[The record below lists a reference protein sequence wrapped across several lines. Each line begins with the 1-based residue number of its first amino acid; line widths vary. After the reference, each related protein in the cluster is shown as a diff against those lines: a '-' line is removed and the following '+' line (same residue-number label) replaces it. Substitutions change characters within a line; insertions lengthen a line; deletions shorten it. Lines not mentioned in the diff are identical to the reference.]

1 MRWSTCSRR
10 ARQGV
15 RVLEAA
21 NLSFDR
27 GGRRLV
33 DDVTLRLAPAPALTA
48 VMGPNGSGKTLLVM
62 MLAALATP
70 TSGQVLWDGA
80 APDDT
85 AHRLRAFVFQRPV
98 MLRRSVEANV
108 RHALSTL
115 ELDRAEVRART
126 AAALDQAGLAALAAR
141 PAPVLSGGEQAR
153 LALARAL
160 ARQPKL
166 LFLDEPTANL
176 DPAATAAVEAI
187 AVEARGRGT
196 KILLVTHDTG
206 QARRL
211 ADEVVFMSE
220 GRVVEH
226 APAATFFARAQSPEA
241 RAFLEGRILIRPGET
256 TC

>member
-1 MRWSTCSRR
+1 
-10 ARQGV
+10 
-15 RVLEAA
+15 VLEAQDLA
-21 NLSFDR
+21 FERD
-27 GGRRLV
+27 GRRLV
-33 DDVTLRLAPAPALTA
+33 GGVTFRLAPAPALTA

-62 MLAALATP
+62 LLAALAEP
-70 TSGQVLWDGA
+70 SAGKVLWNGTP
-80 APDDT
+80 PDHQ
-85 AHRLRAFVFQRPV
+85 AHHIRAFVFQRPV

-115 ELDRAEVRART
+115 PLSPGEVRART
-126 AAALDQAGLAALAAR
+126 AAALDLTGLSGLSTR

-176 DPAATAAVEAI
+176 DPAATAAVESI
-187 AVEARGRGT
+187 AGEAQGRGV
-196 KILLVTHDTG
+196 KIVLVTHDIG

-211 ADEVVFMSE
+211 ADEVVFMNA
-220 GRVVEH
+220 GWVVEH
-226 APAATFFARAQSPEA
+226 APAEAFFARARSPEA
-241 RAFLEGRILIRPGET
+241 RAFLEGRILIGPGDI